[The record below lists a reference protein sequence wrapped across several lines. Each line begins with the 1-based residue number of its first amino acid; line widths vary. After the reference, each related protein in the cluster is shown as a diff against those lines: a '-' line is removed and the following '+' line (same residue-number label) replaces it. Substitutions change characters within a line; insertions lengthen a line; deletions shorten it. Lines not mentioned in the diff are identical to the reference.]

1 MNKFREAIKYFKKS
15 LKYHVKY
22 YCLNDVAI
30 AFIKKRKYFKGNKY
44 LTNSLLNKPD
54 YMVAIQNKAKLKNI
68 LSVQKKYF
76 VWLILLFSLCIFLFI
91 INKPIYSISMSI
103 VILFFMLTKKIKPG
117 INLSFGEFKFSFV
130 LGEYDYTIDENYF
143 SWILSIQKDEE
154 K

>member
-1 MNKFREAIKYFKKS
+1 
-15 LKYHVKY
+15 
-22 YCLNDVAI
+22 
-30 AFIKKRKYFKGNKY
+30 
-44 LTNSLLNKPD
+44 
-54 YMVAIQNKAKLKNI
+54 MVAIQNKAKLKNI